1 MDSKVILN
9 KNFYKTIFF
18 FTLVFSFVVAKKIYA
33 SENLHY
39 LSSYYGSLLAGQ
51 IAKYNNENKI
61 ASKYY
66 RFANQKN
73 PKNSDILE
81 LSLMSSILSGD
92 IKLALE
98 DLEKYNNNLSIK
110 NSKISQLLKFIKYI
124 KNENYKK
131 ALNLLNQNEEI
142 IITSKVQPIIKAWL
156 ADSFSNA
163 KSEIDNLSTKVMG

>member
-9 KNFYKTIFF
+9 KNFFRTIFF
-18 FTLVFSFVVAKKIYA
+18 FALVFSFVTAKKIYA
-33 SENLHY
+33 SENLYY

-73 PKNSDILE
+73 PKNINILE
-81 LSLMSSILSGD
+81 LSLMSSLLSGD

-98 DLEKYNNNLSIK
+98 DLEKYDNNS
-110 NSKISQLLKFIKYI
+110 SV
-124 KNENYKK
+124 ENFTVCFATCPY
-131 ALNLLNQNEEI
+131 LCPHLRSPSGL
-142 IITSKVQPIIKAWL
+142 VL
-156 ADSFSNA
+156 F
-163 KSEIDNLSTKVMG
+163 

>member
-18 FTLVFSFVVAKKIYA
+18 FTLVFSLLTAKKIYA

-51 IAKYNNENKI
+51 IAKYNNENEI

-66 RFANQKN
+66 RFANQKS
-73 PKNSDILE
+73 PKNSNVLE
-81 LSLMSSILSGD
+81 LSLMSSLLSGD

-98 DLEKYNNNLSIK
+98 DLEKY
-110 NSKISQLLKFIKYI
+110 
-124 KNENYKK
+124 E
-131 ALNLLNQNEEI
+131 
-142 IITSKVQPIIKAWL
+142 
-156 ADSFSNA
+156 DR
-163 KSEIDNLSTKVMG
+163 KSVV

>member
-18 FTLVFSFVVAKKIYA
+18 FTLVFSLILGKKIYA

-81 LSLMSSILSGD
+81 LSLMSSLLSGD
-92 IKLALE
+92 IKVALE
-98 DLEKYNNNLSIK
+98 DLEKYDNDLSTE
-110 NSKISQLLKFIKYI
+110 NSKISQLLKFIKYV

-131 ALNLLNQNEEI
+131 ALMLLNQNEEI
-142 IITSKVQPIIKAWL
+142 IITTKVQPIIKAWL
-156 ADSFSNA
+156 ADSFSKA
-163 KSEIDNLSTKVMG
+163 KYEIDQFEYKSDV